1 MPTKNKELN
10 RKYVGKSRAKLI
22 NSIGIE
28 EYRRR
33 NAESQR
39 KYRAKK
45 RALQNADIRDRRGRN
60 FDVNELVN
68 VRKELKKEGSR
79 K

>member
-1 MPTKNKELN
+1 MPTKDPVKN
-10 RKYVGKSRAKLI
+10 REYVAKSRQKLI

-39 KYRAKK
+39 KYRKK
-45 RALQNADIRDRRGRN
+45 QRALKNANMYAIRDRY
-60 FDVNELVN
+60 FDVNDLI
-68 VRKELKKEGSR
+68 K
-79 K
+79 

>member
-1 MPTKNKELN
+1 MVTKDKAKN
-10 RKYVGKSRAKLI
+10 RAYVAKSRAKLI

-45 RALQNADIRDRRGRN
+45 KSLKNADIRDRRGRRYS
-60 FDVNELVN
+60 VNDLVN
-68 VRKELKKEGSR
+68 VRKELK
-79 K
+79 

>member
-10 RKYVGKSRAKLI
+10 RKYVAKSRAKLI

-39 KYRAKK
+39 IYRAEKK
-45 RALQNADIRDRRGRN
+45 
-60 FDVNELVN
+60 
-68 VRKELKKEGSR
+68 S
-79 K
+79 

>member
-10 RKYVGKSRAKLI
+10 RKYVAKSRAKLI

-45 RALQNADIRDRRGRN
+45 KALKNADIRDRRGRRYS
-60 FDVNELVN
+60 VNDLVN
-68 VRKELKKEGSR
+68 VRKELK
-79 K
+79 

>member
-10 RKYVGKSRAKLI
+10 RKYVAKSRAKLI

-33 NAESQR
+33 NAASQR
-39 KYRAKK
+39 LYRAKK
-45 RALQNADIRDRRGRN
+45 RALQNADIRDRRGRRYS
-60 FDVNELVN
+60 VNDLVN
-68 VRKELKKEGSR
+68 VRKELKRDKR
-79 K
+79 QI

>member
-1 MPTKNKELN
+1 MPTKDKEKN
-10 RKYVGKSRAKLI
+10 RQYVTKSRQKSI
-22 NSIGIE
+22 NALGIE

-45 RALQNADIRDRRGRN
+45 KAIKNADIRDRRGRRYS
-60 FDVNELVN
+60 VNDLVN
-68 VRKELKKEGSR
+68 VRKELR